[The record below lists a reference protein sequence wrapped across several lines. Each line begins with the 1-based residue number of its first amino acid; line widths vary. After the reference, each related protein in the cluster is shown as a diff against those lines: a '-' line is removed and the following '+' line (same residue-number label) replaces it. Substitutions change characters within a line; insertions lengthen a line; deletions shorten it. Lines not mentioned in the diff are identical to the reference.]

1 MKKRFVSIWFRWL
14 KTDWHTRR
22 QPILAGKP
30 LVAHTMQHGRM
41 VITAVNKF
49 AAAQGLHK
57 DMVLAD
63 AKALAPDVHTVE
75 DQDNFYEN
83 LLQKFAEWFIR
94 YSPIVAVQVPDCI
107 IINASGC
114 AHLWGGEE
122 KYLEHIVERMQEMQY
137 SVQVGMAGT
146 IGAAWA
152 MSHYSNEKIIQN
164 GGEKNALLFL
174 PPASLRIDA
183 DIVEKL
189 NKLGLTTNESF
200 LNMPTAVLRRRFGNE
215 FITRIQQALGYVEE
229 HITSVVLPIIYNE
242 RLQCAEPII
251 TRAGIEI
258 ALHKLLEPLCIHL
271 KSEQKGLRQCI
282 FTIYKTDGKQQQ
294 ISIGTNR
301 PTAHADYIFHLL
313 ELKIETLWPSPGIEL
328 FTLEA
333 PITEEHTAAQE
344 EIWDKDSLI
353 SNDNLTSFI
362 DKISNKIGE
371 HKVNRFLPA
380 ESYWPEN
387 SFTRTNNITATTAI
401 QWPVGKI
408 RPLRILLHPE
418 MIMVTAPV
426 PDYPPMLFRHKN
438 KIHKIVKADGPERIE
453 QEWWIQEGLHRDYYY
468 VEDEQGC
475 RYWLFRSGHYG
486 EEAEVKWYLHGYCV

>member
-14 KTDWHTRR
+14 KTDWHARR
-22 QPILAGKP
+22 QPMLVGKA
-30 LVAHTMQHGRM
+30 LVVHAMQHGRM
-41 VITAVNKF
+41 VITAVNKI
-49 AAAQGLHK
+49 AAAQGLHAG
-57 DMVLAD
+57 MVLAD
-63 AKALAPDVHTVE
+63 AKALIPDVHAVE
-75 DQDNFYEN
+75 DQTDFFEN
-83 LLQKFAEWFIR
+83 LLQKFACWFIR
-94 YSPIVAVQVPDCI
+94 YSPMVAVQAPDCI

-122 KYLEHIVERMQEMQY
+122 KYVQHIVQRMQEMQY
-137 SVQVGMAGT
+137 DVQIGMAGT

-152 MSHYSNEKIIQN
+152 MSHYNNGKIIIS

-174 PPASLRIDA
+174 PPASLRIETA
-183 DIVEKL
+183 VAEKL

-215 FITRIQQALGYVEE
+215 FITRMQQALGYVEE
-229 HITSVVLPIIYNE
+229 HFTAITLPVIYNE
-242 RLQCAEPII
+242 RLQCGEPIS
-251 TRAGIEI
+251 TRTGIEI
-258 ALHKLLEPLCIHL
+258 ALHKLLEPLCMHL
-271 KSEQKGLRQCI
+271 KKEQKGLRQAI
-282 FTIYKTDGKQQQ
+282 FTIYKTDGKSQQ

-301 PTAHADYIFHLL
+301 PTAQEAYIFHLF

-333 PITEEHTAAQE
+333 PITEAHGAGQE
-344 EIWDKDSLI
+344 EIWDKESLI

-362 DKISNKIGE
+362 DKITNKIGE

-387 SFTRTNNITATTAI
+387 SFTRTNSVTAGTPM

-418 MIMVTAPV
+418 AIMVTAPV

-475 RYWLFRSGHYG
+475 RYWLFRSGHY
-486 EEAEVKWYLHGYCV
+486 EEQQQVKWYLHGYCV